1 MLTTGRMRTTAVV
14 ACVSLLVVACGS
26 TPAPPGASPSPSPAA
41 DVTLPTATA
50 TPTTAPSPTP
60 TSAPSSAPSATPAAV
75 AVTRDIPYQSG
86 NPRLVDGLLDVYA
99 PAKPGPY
106 PVVVMLHGGP
116 GIVTKG
122 WSGSWA
128 AKIAEQG
135 YVVFA
140 PTWGMRS
147 TEGKDLPQ
155 DQQVTLQIRQ
165 AACGV
170 AYARTHAAEYGGH
183 PSTLVVFGHSGGANA
198 GSVIA
203 FGGAP
208 PVDGCAGGDTVGSIS
223 SLVTYEGDW
232 LLMDTMWRPS
242 IPKQVAAAATPWEWL
257 SSDTRLPVVMLVSE
271 GSGGV
276 VEPPAVTPAVD
287 WKTARD
293 PIALRAAFRPALT
306 DADGAKN
313 IGQEQAVLY
322 AALKA
327 QGNPVSLTEVPG
339 ADHMTVGMSMPVVL
353 AAIAQAAGR

>member
-1 MLTTGRMRTTAVV
+1 
-14 ACVSLLVVACGS
+14 
-26 TPAPPGASPSPSPAA
+26 
-41 DVTLPTATA
+41 
-50 TPTTAPSPTP
+50 
-60 TSAPSSAPSATPAAV
+60 V
-75 AVTRDIPYQSG
+75 AVTRDIVYQSG

-99 PAKPGPY
+99 PTKPGPY

-116 GIVTKG
+116 GVVSKG
-122 WSGSWA
+122 WSGPWA

-140 PTWGMRS
+140 PAWGVTT

-155 DQQVTLQIRQ
+155 DQQVTLQVRQ

-170 AYARTHAAEYGGH
+170 AYARAHAAEYGGD
-183 PSTLVVFGHSGGANA
+183 PATLVVFGHSGGANA

-208 PVDGCAGGDTVGSIS
+208 PVDGCPAGEKVGPIS

-232 LLMDTMWRPS
+232 LLMDTMWGPS
-242 IPKQVAAAATPWEWL
+242 LPKQVAALTPWKWL

-293 PIALRAAFRPALT
+293 PVALRTAFRPALT
-306 DADGAKN
+306 DDDGAKN
-313 IGQEQAVLY
+313 IGQEQAILY

-353 AAIAQAAGR
+353 AAIAEAAGR